1 MRGMLRTPFRR
12 AVVPL
17 VLVLAATATLSACGS
32 DPADDVPDDA
42 VAVVNGTPITKAS
55 FDRWYEITKRENVF
69 AGGEPMADDDL
80 RARVLSTLI
89 RAQWVRGEAEELGIE
104 VPTSELVKEW
114 KRTTKLQ
121 YVGDKDFKQY
131 LQEVGL
137 TEDEVRYR
145 IKTGKL
151 NVFLMRASQARAG
164 GADAPDVDKKMLAY
178 NRDYTDRWTALT
190 VCAKDLVIAD
200 CSNYEGQ
207 RVGSATDAA
216 GEDAATR

>member
-1 MRGMLRTPFRR
+1 MPRTPFRR

-42 VAVVNGTPITKAS
+42 VAVVNDIPITKAS

-114 KRTTKLQ
+114 KRTIKLR
-121 YVGDKDFKQY
+121 YVGDKSFEQY
-131 LQEVGL
+131 LRETGL
-137 TEDEVRYR
+137 TEDEVRFR

-151 NVFLMRASQARAG
+151 NIFLMRASQARAG
-164 GADAPDVDKKMLAY
+164 GAEAPDVDKKMLAY
-178 NRDYTDRWTALT
+178 NRDYTERWTALT
-190 VCAKDLVIAD
+190 VCAKDLVIRD

-207 RVGSATDAA
+207 RVGSATDDG

>member
-1 MRGMLRTPFRR
+1 MLRTPSRR
-12 AVVPL
+12 TVARIGL
-17 VLVLAATATLSACGS
+17 ALAATATLAACGGS
-32 DPADDVPDDA
+32 PADDVPDDA

-69 AGGEPMADDDL
+69 AGGEPMDDDDL

-114 KRTTKLQ
+114 KRTTKLR
-121 YVGDKDFKQY
+121 YVGDKDFEQY
-131 LQEVGL
+131 LQETGL
-137 TEDEVRYR
+137 SEDDVRFR

-151 NVFLMRASQARAG
+151 NIFLMRASQARAG
-164 GADAPDVDKKMLAY
+164 GAEAPDVDKKMLAY

-190 VCAKDLVIAD
+190 VCAEDLVIAD

-207 RVGSATDAA
+207 RVGSATDAG